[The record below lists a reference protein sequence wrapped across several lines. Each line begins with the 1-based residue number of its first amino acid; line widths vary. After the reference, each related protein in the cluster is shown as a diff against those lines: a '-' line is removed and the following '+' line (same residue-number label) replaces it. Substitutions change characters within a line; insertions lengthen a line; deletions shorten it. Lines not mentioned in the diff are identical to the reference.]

1 MVCEQSGYRLQSLVM
16 PSNLIDFDEGGKK
29 LEGISELFDGWT
41 ALPLGAMETVEKEDR
56 IMNGKALWV
65 ALEAKPGK
73 EAEVEKFL
81 QAGQGLV
88 EAEPRTAS
96 WFAIKMGP
104 SSYGI
109 FDTFADD
116 SGRDAHLNGKVAQ
129 ALKEKAAD
137 LLAKSPSI
145 EKIDVIASKLP
156 K

>member
-1 MVCEQSGYRLQSLVM
+1 MRWKNGWNHERKGIVGSA
-16 PSNLIDFDEGGKK
+16 GG
-29 LEGISELFDGWT
+29 
-41 ALPLGAMETVEKEDR
+41 
-56 IMNGKALWV
+56 
-65 ALEAKPGK
+65 EAGK

-81 QAGQGLV
+81 QAGQALV
-88 EAEPRTAS
+88 EAEPKTVS
-96 WFAIKMGP
+96 WFAIKIAP
-104 SSYGI
+104 SRYGI

-129 ALKEKAAD
+129 ALMEKAAE

>member
-1 MVCEQSGYRLQSLVM
+1 VDRFTAWC
-16 PSNLIDFDEGGKK
+16 
-29 LEGISELFDGWT
+29 DG
-41 ALPLGAMETVEKEDR
+41 EVEKEDE

-81 QAGQGLV
+81 QAGQALV
-88 EAEPRTAS
+88 EAEPKTVS

-129 ALKEKAAD
+129 ALKEKAAE
-137 LLAKSPSI
+137 LLAESPSI
-145 EKIDVIASKLP
+145 ERIDVIASKLP

>member
-1 MVCEQSGYRLQSLVM
+1 VDRLLRRC
-16 PSNLIDFDEGGKK
+16 DEK
-29 LEGISELFDGWT
+29 
-41 ALPLGAMETVEKEDR
+41 VEKEDE

-65 ALEAKPGK
+65 VLEAKPGK

-81 QAGQGLV
+81 QAGQVLV
-88 EAEPRTAS
+88 EGEPKTVS
-96 WFAIKMGP
+96 WFAIKIGP
-104 SSYGI
+104 STYGI

-129 ALKEKAAD
+129 ALKEKAAE

-145 EKIDVIASKLP
+145 EKIEVIASKLP